1 MSITV
6 TPVQPHFV
14 AEISGLD
21 LAQPLKPADRDA
33 IEAAINRYA
42 VVVFRGQTLNDE
54 QQLAFARHFGPIH
67 SSAQK
72 ARHTGIKHRIDS
84 NEIADISNLDGD
96 SKVLDTNSKRRLD
109 WLANRLWH
117 TDASFRAVPGALSML
132 YAHVV
137 PDEGGDTEFADLR
150 AAYDALPEKT
160 RDQLEGLVAE
170 HSIWHSR
177 GQLAVTTYTPEE
189 RAALPPVPQ
198 RVVRTHPGSGRKTLY
213 IAAHASHIIG
223 MPIADGRLLLMDL
236 TEHATQ
242 PRFVHSHTWK
252 PGDLVIWDNRC
263 TMHRARPFDTT
274 KVRDLRRVT
283 TRDVASTLE
292 QAA

>member
-6 TPVQPHFV
+6 KPVTPDFV

-42 VVVFRGQTLNDE
+42 IVVFHDQKLTDE
-54 QQLAFARHFGPIH
+54 QQVDFARQFGPIH
-67 SSAQK
+67 SSAQR
-72 ARHTGIKHRIDS
+72 ARHTGIKHRLAVT
-84 NEIADISNLDGD
+84 EIADISNLDGD
-96 SKVLDTNSKRRLD
+96 SNVLAPDSKRRLD

-150 AAYDALPEKT
+150 AAYDALPQAT
-160 RDQLEGLVAE
+160 RNQIEPLIAE

-177 GQLAVTTYTPEE
+177 G
-189 RAALPPVPQ
+189 
-198 RVVRTHPGSGRKTLY
+198 
-213 IAAHASHIIG
+213 
-223 MPIADGRLLLMDL
+223 
-236 TEHATQ
+236 
-242 PRFVHSHTWK
+242 
-252 PGDLVIWDNRC
+252 
-263 TMHRARPFDTT
+263 
-274 KVRDLRRVT
+274 
-283 TRDVASTLE
+283 
-292 QAA
+292 

>member
-1 MSITV
+1 
-6 TPVQPHFV
+6 
-14 AEISGLD
+14 D
-21 LAQPLKPADRDA
+21 
-33 IEAAINRYA
+33 
-42 VVVFRGQTLNDE
+42 
-54 QQLAFARHFGPIH
+54 
-67 SSAQK
+67 
-72 ARHTGIKHRIDS
+72 
-84 NEIADISNLDGD
+84 
-96 SKVLDTNSKRRLD
+96 SKRRLD

-137 PDEGGDTEFADLR
+137 PDEGGETEFADLR
-150 AAYDALPEKT
+150 AAYDALPDKT
-160 RDQLEGLVAE
+160 KTQLEGLIAE

-189 RAALPPVPQ
+189 RASLPPVPQ
-198 RVVRTHPGSGRKTLY
+198 RVVRTHPGSGRRTLY
-213 IAAHASHIIG
+213 VAAHASHIIG

-236 TEHATQ
+236 IEHATQ
-242 PRFVHSHTWK
+242 PRFVHAHTWK
-252 PGDLVIWDNRC
+252 RGDLVIWDNRC

-274 KVRDLRRVT
+274 QVRDLRRVT

>member
-6 TPVQPHFV
+6 KPVTPGFV

-33 IEAAINRYA
+33 IDAAINRYA
-42 VVVFRGQTLNDE
+42 VVVFHGQRLTDD
-54 QQLAFARHFGPIH
+54 QQIDFARHFGPL
-67 SSAQK
+67 SAPAQK
-72 ARHTGIKHRIDS
+72 ARHTGIKHRIAS
-84 NEIADISNLDGD
+84 NDIADISNLDGD
-96 SKVLDTNSKRRLD
+96 GNVLEASSKRRLD

-132 YAHVV
+132 HAHVV
-137 PDEGGDTEFADLR
+137 PDEGGETEFADLR
-150 AAYDALPEKT
+150 AAYDALPRKT
-160 RDQLEGLVAE
+160 RDRIEPMIAE

-177 GQLAVTTYTPEE
+177 GQLAVTMYTQEE
-189 RAALPPVPQ
+189 LASLPPAPQ
-198 RVVRTHPGSGRKTLY
+198 RVVRRHAGSGRKTLY
-213 IAAHASHIIG
+213 LAAHASHIVG

-236 TEHATQ
+236 IEHATQ
-242 PRFVHSHTWK
+242 RQFVHSHTWK
-252 PGDLVIWDNRC
+252 RGDLVIWDNRC

-274 KVRDLRRVT
+274 RVRDLRRVT
-283 TRDVASTLE
+283 TRDVASTVE

>member
-6 TPVQPHFV
+6 KPVTPDFV

-21 LAQPLKPADRDA
+21 LAQPLKPNDRDA

-42 VVVFRGQTLNDE
+42 IVVFHDQKLLDD
-54 QQLAFARHFGPIH
+54 QQIDFARHFGPIH
-67 SSAQK
+67 SSAQR
-72 ARHTGIKHRIDS
+72 ARHTSIKHRLPS
-84 NEIADISNLDGD
+84 TEIADISNLDGD
-96 SKVLDTNSKRRLD
+96 SNVLAPDSKRRLD

-150 AAYDALPEKT
+150 AAYDALPQTTKE
-160 RDQLEGLVAE
+160 QIEPLIAE

-177 GQLAVTTYTPEE
+177 GQLAVTKYTEGE
-189 RAALPPVPQ
+189 LKSLPPVPQ
-198 RVVRTHPGSGRKTLY
+198 RVVRRHPGSGRKTLY
-213 IAAHASHIIG
+213 VASHASHIIG
-223 MPIADGRLLLMDL
+223 MPIADGRLLLLDL
-236 TEHATQ
+236 IEHATQ
-242 PRFVHSHTWK
+242 RQFVHSHPWK
-252 PGDLVIWDNRC
+252 QGDLVIWDNRC